1 MYIMRSVQGPRGEKG
16 EKGEKGDKGPQGAR
30 GLDGMIGPV
39 GPSGQTISYHIF
51 PITTITDSTK
61 LPSPQVATT
70 STPVA
75 WNTFRNSSIHPSYIS
90 WNHATQLL
98 STKLYV
104 SLVDFYGVNIHRFL
118 KMLSVNDIVT
128 IQSKT
133 NHNVSQ
139 EWKLTSSPVVRANF
153 IEFNVSLANTS
164 SVPISTPE
172 HTHVLFVFAYSG
184 TAFQNANANEN
195 RILALEEKV
204 KALMTRLSSAGIP

>member
-16 EKGEKGDKGPQGAR
+16 DKGDKGPQGAR

-51 PITTITDSTK
+51 PITTITDIAR

-70 STPVA
+70 STPVG

-118 KMLSVNDIVT
+118 KMLSVNDVVT

-133 NHNVSQ
+133 NHNVLQ
-139 EWKLTSSPVVRANF
+139 EWKLTSSPVLRANF

-172 HTHVLFVFAYSG
+172 HTHVLFIFAYSG
-184 TAFQNANANEN
+184 TAFQNANANEI

-204 KALMTRLSSAGIP
+204 KTLMSRLSSAGIP

>member
-1 MYIMRSVQGPRGEKG
+1 MYIMRAIQGPKGERGE
-16 EKGEKGDKGPQGAR
+16 KGPQGAR

-51 PITTITDSTK
+51 PITTITEIAQ

-70 STPVA
+70 SAPVG

-90 WNHATQLL
+90 WNNASQLL

-104 SLVDFYGVNIHRFL
+104 SLVDFYRVNIHKFL

-133 NHNVSQ
+133 NHTVSQ
-139 EWKLTSSPVVRANF
+139 EWKLTSSPIIRENL
-153 IEFNVSLANTS
+153 IELNVSLANTA
-164 SVPISTPE
+164 SVPIVTPQ
-172 HTHVLFVFAYSG
+172 HTHVLFMFTYSG
-184 TAFQNANANEN
+184 TAFPNANANEN
-195 RILALEEKV
+195 RIAALEEKV
-204 KALMTRLSSAGIP
+204 KTLMSRLSSAGIP

>member
-1 MYIMRSVQGPRGEKG
+1 MYIMRSVQGPKG
-16 EKGEKGDKGPQGAR
+16 DKGDKGPQGAR
-30 GLDGMIGPV
+30 GPDGMIGPV

-51 PITTITDSTK
+51 PITTITDVSR

-70 STPVA
+70 SAPVG
-75 WNTFRNSSIHPSYIS
+75 WNTFRNSSIYPSYIA
-90 WNHATQLL
+90 WNNASQLL

-118 KMLSVNDIVT
+118 KMLSVNDVVT

-139 EWKLTSSPVVRANF
+139 EWKLTSSPVLRANL

-164 SVPISTPE
+164 SSSVPISPPE
-172 HTHVLFVFAYSG
+172 HTHVLFMFAYSG
-184 TAFQNANANEN
+184 TAFPNANANEN

-204 KALMTRLSSAGIP
+204 KTLMSRLSSAGIP

>member
-16 EKGEKGDKGPQGAR
+16 DKGDKGPQGAR

-51 PITTITDSTK
+51 PITTITDIAR

-70 STPVA
+70 STPVG

-118 KMLSVNDIVT
+118 KMLSVNDVVT

-133 NHNVSQ
+133 NHNVLQ
-139 EWKLTSSPVVRANF
+139 EWKLTSSPVLRANF

-172 HTHVLFVFAYSG
+172 HTHVLFIFAYSG
-184 TAFQNANANEN
+184 TAFQNANANEI

-204 KALMTRLSSAGIP
+204 KSLMSRLSSAGIP